1 MSDQPKFL
9 RRVQNGK
16 VVYVPQPSAS
26 GALKPRAHPPARRS
40 VRRPRQPLTLTF
52 GPWLAT
58 GLLLSVGTALA
69 AIIWLSW
76 LALSNPDAAFWLSR
90 FLPSS
95 EATDTP
101 QADQPR
107 TLEQIQ
113 RHLNTADR
121 LPGTPIIL
129 TADFS
134 LRSPLKAAND
144 FLIPI
149 SSQSCKGSPCP
160 KLAELRVYRS
170 LKLPYPLRLFQGE
183 RYYHLLDRVTVE
195 GPTEAELIKL
205 VQHSDLVSRSY
216 SLPLTNLQQYTSAP
230 QSGAWLRLSGLKTSG
245 SSTSAY
251 GQVFYFHPE
260 KGYLGL
266 MLNWASPKGAFPVWQ
281 QVIEG
286 GEPELLIDQSVGLE
300 PQFAVYQVQAAP
312 TGTLQL
318 RPIQL
323 SQPAFKHPVYTQSLA
338 LARQG
343 LWKPALNLLLT
354 VKKAQPQ
361 KWSPQAQAQLTLIE
375 RHAQVTE
382 ARARESSASPM
393 QRILAYTV
401 NGSWQGA
408 LTVFEDQKTRP
419 EDVRAMLRS
428 DAGRLKGRI
437 NATLAVQ
444 PRQKDAIAWGAML
457 THVQRG
463 PSAAIAWT
471 RQKAPGDQALLKKVQ
486 TLLERLETRSIPQ
499 TPSPFDAA
507 KRKPQPAA
515 PAPPQAERSPL
526 PKAVPKQDAV
536 PETLPL
542 ESAPSPGV
550 NDSNEPNPAD
560 DGTSE
565 TLSDPP
571 EKLSRPAEPVAL

>member
-1 MSDQPKFL
+1 MSEKNKFL

-16 VVYVPQPSAS
+16 VVYVPQPSA
-26 GALKPRAHPPARRS
+26 ALKPSAPVRRS
-40 VRRPRQPLTLTF
+40 TRRPQPPLSLTF

-58 GLLLSVGTALA
+58 GVLLSVGTALA

-90 FLPSS
+90 FLPVS
-95 EATDTP
+95 EPTDTS
-101 QADQPR
+101 QADRPR

-113 RHLNTADR
+113 RRLNTADQ

-149 SSQSCKGSPCP
+149 SSKSCRGSTCP
-160 KLAELRVYRS
+160 KLSELRVYRS
-170 LKLPYPLRLFQGE
+170 LQLPYPLRLFQGE

-205 VQHSDLVSRSY
+205 VQHSDLVSRSHP
-216 SLPLTNLQQYTSAP
+216 LPLTHLQQYTSAP
-230 QSGAWLRLSGLKTSG
+230 QSGVWLRLSGLNTSG

-251 GQVFYFHPE
+251 GQLFYFHPE

-300 PQFAVYQVQAAP
+300 PQFAVYEVQTAP

-323 SQPAFKHPVYTQSLA
+323 SRPAFKHPVYTQSLV
-338 LARQG
+338 LAQKG

-375 RHAQVTE
+375 RHAKVTE
-382 ARARESSASPM
+382 ARARASSASPV
-393 QRILAYTV
+393 QKILAHIV
-401 NGSWQGA
+401 NGSWQTA
-408 LTVFEDQKTRP
+408 RVVFEDQKTRP
-419 EDVRAMLRS
+419 EDVRAMLRADS
-428 DAGRLKGRI
+428 GRLRERV

-444 PRQKDAIAWGAML
+444 PRQKDAIVWGAML

-463 PSAAIAWT
+463 PSAALDWT
-471 RQKAPGDQALLKKVQ
+471 RQKAPGDRTLLKKVQ
-486 TLLERLETRSIPQ
+486 TLLERLETRAIPQ

-507 KRKPQPAA
+507 KRKPKPVT
-515 PAPPQAERSPL
+515 PPVPVERSPR
-526 PKAVPKQDAV
+526 PNAVLEDAV
-536 PETLPL
+536 PDTPQPE
-542 ESAPSPGV
+542 AVPSPEV
-550 NDSNEPNPAD
+550 NNGNEPNRPDEGA
-560 DGTSE
+560 SE
-565 TLSDPP
+565 VPSESSDILDRP
-571 EKLSRPAEPVAL
+571 EAPVAL